1 MLSLSRFKTL
11 WTSAMAD
18 PRLGIIMLL
27 PLVAA
32 MVILPFGFYRLATGS
47 FGLAAIELTVA
58 ALGFVVFLDVLIN
71 RRTLPAT
78 VAMVSIDTVF
88 AIWAAGYLGQHGLF
102 VAYPLV
108 AANFL
113 LLRPKSAWAV
123 LAVTVVGIVLVTE
136 NQSNPLAHTAYAGSV
151 VLTGLFATAF
161 ALQWNRQAIRLEE
174 QLVEIAEK
182 EKLQKALF
190 DITSVADQATDDE
203 AMYKAM
209 HEVIER
215 LMYAKNFY
223 IVALNRTE
231 GTIRF
236 DYYVDSEDDA
246 IFGDV
251 PLDNLKDGLTW
262 HLLMG
267 GRPLRGSIEE
277 IATQVRGTLKGIGSD
292 CHNWLGVPMFA
303 DGGVVGAMVVQ
314 AYVPGVVYTERDQSV
329 LGFVAS
335 HIQHALSRREHLG
348 RLERLVEE
356 RTRSIAELFSQQ
368 NAVFQSAPVGLMI
381 GAAGRVV
388 MANHE
393 MDRILGAKEGELK
406 GEPIEPRL
414 LASGECAFDTCD
426 GRSLWLS
433 VSSTDVTVEGQADAH
448 VIVVQDLT
456 ERRALEQRAEEA
468 LVGALQ
474 SKSLAEAARE
484 QAEQANRTKGEFLAM
499 MSHEIR
505 TPMAG
510 VIGMQGFALRDRH
523 LPQAARDQI
532 TLAQEN
538 AKSLL
543 KIINDVLDF
552 SKIEARKMTVEK
564 VDFAV
569 SGVVDDV
576 YELLADRAA
585 GKSVM
590 LKFRVEPGLPA
601 WLKGDPTRLR
611 QVMVNLVGNAVKFT
625 EVGSVAVSVKHRRR
639 QEGGVWVEFS
649 VQDTGIGISP
659 DALERLFD
667 AFTQADASTTRRY
680 GGTGLGLAI
689 SRNLVELMGGELRA
703 DSKQGLGTR
712 FWFELPFEPG
722 EAPEASEGNENRPHT
737 HRLNILVAE
746 DYPTNQIII
755 RTLLEDRGHEIEI
768 VENGRL
774 AVEALSQKHY
784 DLILMDGRMPE
795 MDGATATR
803 LIREGGIAP
812 DAIVRQTDIPIIALT
827 ANATSE
833 DRRMYLE
840 SGMDDFLSKP
850 INEPELHEK
859 LAGVIERL
867 LAAGALLS
875 PQGEGDAAG
884 LDALFGVEDAAPPV
898 VAPPPVASRPKPSV
912 AEAPARPAAPAKP
925 AGPKPDLRTRMLE
938 AFRRDLPAR
947 TEALNKALAGR
958 DAVSLAQQFHGIKGS
973 AGFLEPDSPLH
984 RLAGDLEKAA
994 DREDWPMV
1002 DERTSELLDLLEEMI
1017 GRTPNEDPAG

>member
-11 WTSAMAD
+11 WASAMAD
-18 PRLGIIMLL
+18 PRLGIVMLL
-27 PLVAA
+27 PLVAS
-32 MVILPFGFYRLATGS
+32 VVVLPFAVYRLATGDVMI
-47 FGLAAIELTVA
+47 GVIELAVA
-58 ALGFVVFLDVLIN
+58 ALGVMFFLDVLIK

-78 VAMVSIDTVF
+78 VAMVTIDTLF
-88 AIWAAGYLGQHGLF
+88 AIWAAGHLGQHGLY

-113 LLRPKSAWAV
+113 LMQPRYAWGV
-123 LAVTVVGIVLVTE
+123 LAVTVTGIVLVTE
-136 NQSNPLAHTAYAGSV
+136 SEANSLAHTAYVGSV

-161 ALQWNRQAIRLEE
+161 ALQWNRQALRLEE

-190 DITSVADQATDDE
+190 DITSVADHATDDE
-203 AMYKAM
+203 SMYKGM

-215 LMYAKNFY
+215 LMYARNFY
-223 IVALNRTE
+223 IVSLNRVE

-251 PLDNLKDGLTW
+251 PLDNLKEGLTW

-406 GEPIEPRL
+406 GEPIDARL

-448 VIVVQDLT
+448 VIVAQDLT

-510 VIGMQGFALRDRH
+510 VIGMQGFALRDRN
-523 LPQAARDQI
+523 LPQSAREQI

-552 SKIEARKMTVEK
+552 SKIEARKMTIEN
-564 VDFAV
+564 VDFAI

-590 LKFRVEPGLPA
+590 LKFRVEPGLPP

-639 QEGGVWVEFS
+639 EEGGVWVEFS

-722 EAPEASEGNENRPHT
+722 EPPEANEGTESRPHT
-737 HRLNILVAE
+737 HRLNILCAE

-755 RTLLEDRGHEIEI
+755 RTLLEDRGHHVDI

-774 AVEALSQKHY
+774 AVEALSGKHY

-803 LIREGGIAP
+803 MIRQGGIAP

-833 DRRMYLE
+833 DRRQYLE

-850 INEPELHEK
+850 INELELHEK

-867 LAAGALLS
+867 LAAGALLV
-875 PQGEGDAAG
+875 PQGDDDAAG
-884 LDALFGVEDAAPPV
+884 LDALFGVADPAPTV
-898 VAPPPVASRPKPSV
+898 VAPPPAVSRSTSRM
-912 AEAPARPAAPAKP
+912 AEATPQQTTRAKS
-925 AGPKPDLRTRMLE
+925 AGPKPDLRSRMLE

-947 TEALNKALAGR
+947 TEALNKALAER
-958 DAVSLAQQFHGIKGS
+958 DATSLAQQFHGIKGS
-973 AGFLEPDSPLH
+973 AGFLEPDGALH

>member
-1 MLSLSRFKTL
+1 MLPLSRFKTL

-18 PRLGIIMLL
+18 PRLGIVMLL

-102 VAYPLV
+102 VAYLLV

-123 LAVTVVGIVLVTE
+123 LAVTVVGIMLVTE

-161 ALQWNRQAIRLEE
+161 AMQWNRQAIRLEE

-267 GRPLRGSIEE
+267 GRPLRGTIAE

-303 DGGVVGAMVVQ
+303 EGGVVGAMVVQ
-314 AYVPGVVYTERDQSV
+314 AFVPGVAYTERDQSV

-335 HIQHALSRREHLG
+335 HIQHALSRREHLD

-356 RTRSIAELFSQQ
+356 RTRSTAELFSQQ

-381 GAAGRVV
+381 GATGRVV
-388 MANHE
+388 MANPE
-393 MDRILGAKEGELK
+393 MNRILSVKDGELK
-406 GEPIEPRL
+406 GEPIDARL
-414 LASGECAFDTCD
+414 LDSGEFAFESRE

-433 VSSTDVTVEGQADAH
+433 ASCTDVTVEGQADAI

-468 LVGALQ
+468 LLAALQ
-474 SKSLAEAARE
+474 SKSLADAARE

-523 LPQAARDQI
+523 LPQAAREQI

-543 KIINDVLDF
+543 RIINDVLDF

-569 SGVVDDV
+569 SGVIDDV

-590 LKFRVEPGLPA
+590 LKFRVEPGLPP

-625 EVGSVAVSVKHRRR
+625 EVGSVAVSIKHRRR
-639 QEGGVWVEFS
+639 EEGGVWVEFS

-722 EAPEASEGNENRPHT
+722 EPPEMGESNEGRPHS
-737 HRLNILVAE
+737 HRLNILCAE

-755 RTLLEDRGHEIEI
+755 RTLLEDRGHEIDI

-774 AVEALSQKHY
+774 AVEALSRKHY

-803 LIREGGIAP
+803 LIRQGGIAP

-833 DRRMYLE
+833 DRRNYLE

-867 LAAGALLS
+867 LAAGALLT
-875 PQGEGDAAG
+875 PQGEDDAAG
-884 LDALFGVEDAAPPV
+884 LDALFGIEDAAHPV
-898 VAPPPVASRPKPSV
+898 VAPPPVASRPGRRPTD
-912 AEAPARPAAPAKP
+912 APPKAAAPAKP

-947 TEALNKALAGR
+947 TEALNSALVGR
-958 DAVSLAQQFHGIKGS
+958 DAISLAQQFHGIKGS

>member
-1 MLSLSRFKTL
+1 MKRQPTTHTPQRSLPPGCGANASGCY
-11 WTSAMAD
+11 
-18 PRLGIIMLL
+18 PRLQPQHARNHNSHPQPGLVLL
-27 PLVAA
+27 EQCYQLLILV
-32 MVILPFGFYRLATGS
+32 IRRRLCLELGDP
-47 FGLAAIELTVA
+47 GLKLLAALTRV
-58 ALGFVVFLDVLIN
+58 
-71 RRTLPAT
+71 
-78 VAMVSIDTVF
+78 
-88 AIWAAGYLGQHGLF
+88 
-102 VAYPLV
+102 
-108 AANFL
+108 
-113 LLRPKSAWAV
+113 
-123 LAVTVVGIVLVTE
+123 AVT
-136 NQSNPLAHTAYAGSV
+136 
-151 VLTGLFATAF
+151 
-161 ALQWNRQAIRLEE
+161 
-174 QLVEIAEK
+174 
-182 EKLQKALF
+182 
-190 DITSVADQATDDE
+190 TD
-203 AMYKAM
+203 
-209 HEVIER
+209 
-215 LMYAKNFY
+215 
-223 IVALNRTE
+223 
-231 GTIRF
+231 
-236 DYYVDSEDDA
+236 
-246 IFGDV
+246 
-251 PLDNLKDGLTW
+251 
-262 HLLMG
+262 
-267 GRPLRGSIEE
+267 
-277 IATQVRGTLKGIGSD
+277 
-292 CHNWLGVPMFA
+292 
-303 DGGVVGAMVVQ
+303 
-314 AYVPGVVYTERDQSV
+314 
-329 LGFVAS
+329 
-335 HIQHALSRREHLG
+335 
-348 RLERLVEE
+348 
-356 RTRSIAELFSQQ
+356 
-368 NAVFQSAPVGLMI
+368 
-381 GAAGRVV
+381 
-388 MANHE
+388 
-393 MDRILGAKEGELK
+393 
-406 GEPIEPRL
+406 
-414 LASGECAFDTCD
+414 
-426 GRSLWLS
+426 
-433 VSSTDVTVEGQADAH
+433 
-448 VIVVQDLT
+448 
-456 ERRALEQRAEEA
+456 
-468 LVGALQ
+468 
-474 SKSLAEAARE
+474 
-484 QAEQANRTKGEFLAM
+484 
-499 MSHEIR
+499 
-505 TPMAG
+505 
-510 VIGMQGFALRDRH
+510 FALRRDVLELALVTPRAFPS
-523 LPQAARDQI
+523 LRERATLSCAAR
-532 TLAQEN
+532 LRYA
-538 AKSLL
+538 SLQVPNL
-543 KIINDVLDF
+543 GFQYRDL
-552 SKIEARKMTVEK
+552 R
-564 VDFAV
+564 
-569 SGVVDDV
+569 
-576 YELLADRAA
+576 LRRPL
-585 GKSVM
+585 
-590 LKFRVEPGLPA
+590 RVEPGLPA

-898 VAPPPVASRPKPSV
+898 VAPPPVASRPKPSM